1 MRREEK
7 PSHARTI
14 FAGLVGGVAMNVVML
29 ITFRLLGFGMN
40 ANGIL
45 LDPNLQSS
53 KVIDVWTKIQPLP
66 LVVDRPAA
74 IIAGIVLFGVIHA
87 YIYRSIRPAW
97 RAGIAW
103 RGSVFSL
110 VVFAMT
116 FVFWEFFTPFNQ
128 LGEPLLL
135 IALELAFW
143 ALIALADG
151 YTIAAIMEH
160 GRAQRA

>member
-1 MRREEK
+1 
-7 PSHARTI
+7 
-14 FAGLVGGVAMNVVML
+14 MNVVML
-29 ITFRLLGFGMN
+29 VTFRVLGFGMN
-40 ANGIL
+40 ADGIL
-45 LDPNLQSS
+45 LDPRLQSS
-53 KVIDVWTKIQPLP
+53 KVIDVWTRIQPLP

-74 IIAGIVLFGVIHA
+74 IIAGIALFGVIHA

-103 RGSVFSL
+103 RGFVLSG

-116 FVFWEFFTPFNQ
+116 FLFWELFTPFNQ
-128 LGEPLLL
+128 LGEPLPL

-151 YTIAAIMEH
+151 FTIAAIIER
-160 GRAQRA
+160 GRTRHA